1 MRSVAQRFVSVHT
14 GRYVVV
20 GGNHLCRAVFA
31 ARPFHAGAVI
41 MRFGGSAMRGSKVPQ
56 AHTGTA
62 DRFMQIDHNFYL
74 GPSGGVDDFV
84 NHSCDPNT
92 GVKFADYAIIL
103 VALRPIAKGEEISW
117 DYSTTMHDN
126 KWLMK
131 CECRAPACR
140 ALVGEFASLPHAR
153 RAYYLSAGVVAPY
166 IVRALEGRQ
175 ERTAEAARPIAPRGG
190 LADLQRRVQDFVQE
204 LSGKRTAPR

>member
-1 MRSVAQRFVSVHT
+1 MRSVAQRLVSVHT
-14 GRYVVV
+14 GKYVVV
-20 GGNHLCRAVFA
+20 GGNHLGRAVFA

-41 MRFGGSAMRGSKVPQ
+41 MRFGGLAVRGAKVPHDY
-56 AHTGTA
+56 AGTA
-62 DRFMQIDHNFYL
+62 DRFMQVDHDFYL
-74 GPSGGVDDFV
+74 GPSGGVDDYV
-84 NHSCDPNT
+84 NHSCDPNA

-140 ALVGEFASLPHAR
+140 ALVGEFASLPEAR

-175 ERTAEAARPIAPRGG
+175 DRAAEPGRPTIPRSG
-190 LADLQRRVQDFVQE
+190 LADLHRRVQDFVQE
-204 LSGKRTAPR
+204 LAGNRPAAR